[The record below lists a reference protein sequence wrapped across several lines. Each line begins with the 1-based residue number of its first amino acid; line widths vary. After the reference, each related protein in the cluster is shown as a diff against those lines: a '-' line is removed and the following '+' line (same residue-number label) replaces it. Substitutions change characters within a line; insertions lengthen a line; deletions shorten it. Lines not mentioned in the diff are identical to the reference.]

1 MARPHTLPAA
11 RALALLRIVTG
22 GILLT
27 AAAGK
32 LVWYKVGGAV
42 AFPVTSAEWQHDLPA
57 RLAAWLQ
64 LHSEGVPAAV
74 VRDLLLPNGTLV
86 AGIIAWAQVAAG
98 ALLLLGLFTR
108 GAAVMAGLVA
118 TVLALIATVGGG
130 TDARP
135 YILLVALTLAF
146 IIGNAGE
153 TFGWDGVRRE
163 RRRDVLL

>member
-11 RALALLRIVTG
+11 RALALLRVVTG

-32 LVWYKVGGAV
+32 LVWFRVGGAV
-42 AFPVTSAEWQHDLPA
+42 PLPVTSVEWQRDLPA

-64 LHSEGVPAAV
+64 LHTEGIAAAI

-86 AGIIAWAQVAAG
+86 AGLVAWSQVLAG
-98 ALLLLGLFTR
+98 ALLVLGLFTR
-108 GAAVMAGLVA
+108 GASLLSALVAAILALVA
-118 TVLALIATVGGG
+118 TVGGNA
-130 TDARP
+130 DARP
-135 YILLVALTLAF
+135 YVLLLALAVAF
-146 IIGNAGE
+146 IMGNAGE

-163 RRRDVLL
+163 RRRDVVL

>member
-32 LVWYKVGGAV
+32 LVWYKLGGAV
-42 AFPVTSAEWQHDLPA
+42 PFPVTSAEWQRDLPA

-64 LHSEGVPAAV
+64 LHSEGVVAAV
-74 VRDLLLPNGTLV
+74 VRDLLLPNGSLV

-108 GAAVMAGLVA
+108 SAAVMAGLVA
-118 TVLALIATVGGG
+118 AILALIATVGGG

-146 IIGNAGE
+146 IMGNAGE